1 MDLNSFSK
9 QEVYVVWAVTVTYHR
24 QDWSTLLGHFPT
36 EDDAKA
42 VVAAKFAEQ
51 QTSLQSY
58 LDKYQVADENAL
70 YNLYRE
76 LCEAIRYDEEPD
88 FSKADAVY
96 KYFEDHSDI
105 SYDINKLFVENPII

>member
-1 MDLNSFSK
+1 MDLSSFSK

-51 QTSLQSY
+51 QTALQSY

-76 LCEAIRYDEEPD
+76 LCEEPD
-88 FSKADAVY
+88 FSKASAVY

-105 SYDINKLFVENPII
+105 SYDLQKLFVENPII